1 MWCFQSAHPAQP
13 RASQSET
20 DFHWEISSFPDKDLI
35 NKSKL
40 IDGLKTPLNINKYAI
55 TIDSYSNSQGGRKY
69 GSKACA
75 WIGVKYDILNPNN
88 TGKAIGVLYG
98 RPSVKES
105 LHNQV
110 LLAAEYFG
118 CKVWYEFTSDDYL
131 SYFRERG
138 KIKYLGKFPL
148 SAIDPKD
155 RATADRHFGFPIT
168 PFSLTK
174 QLDTGISYFENH
186 CNKIDFELLLKFAK
200 TAPKNV
206 QEAAK
211 STVMNI
217 FGIIILSIPSLI
229 FRQTFAL
236 FWKIE

>member
-1 MWCFQSAHPAQP
+1 M
-13 RASQSET
+13 
-20 DFHWEISSFPDKDLI
+20 
-35 NKSKL
+35 
-40 IDGLKTPLNINKYAI
+40 
-55 TIDSYSNSQGGRKY
+55 
-69 GSKACA
+69 
-75 WIGVKYDILNPNN
+75 
-88 TGKAIGVLYG
+88 
-98 RPSVKES
+98 
-105 LHNQV
+105 
-110 LLAAEYFG
+110 LAAEYFG

-200 TAPKNV
+200 TFDPYERTKFDMVVSFLMLLVVLYEPETAIVKKEPV
-206 QEAAK
+206 
-211 STVMNI
+211 
-217 FGIIILSIPSLI
+217 L
-229 FRQTFAL
+229 QTYS
-236 FWKIE
+236 